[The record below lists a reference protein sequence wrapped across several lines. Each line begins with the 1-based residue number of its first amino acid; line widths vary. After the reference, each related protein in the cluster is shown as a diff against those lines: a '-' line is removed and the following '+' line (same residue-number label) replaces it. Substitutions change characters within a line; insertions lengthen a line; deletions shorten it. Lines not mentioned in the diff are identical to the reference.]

1 MKRVLVL
8 MAVLF
13 AVTSILQAQIA
24 NESIVLGVVADQSGA
39 VIPGAKVTVTNL
51 DTGFTKEEVTDGSGN
66 FEILALPIGQY
77 SVTVSMSGFKGWKL
91 EKMVL
96 EIGQRSRLSPVLQL
110 GSVSQQVTVV
120 GLAEQIQTESAA
132 AETVIQQKQVTDLPL
147 DGRNVV
153 QLVGLAPGMQFAGQV
168 GGNGGPER
176 GSYVVGSGVGYGQ
189 TQFQLDGSNANG
201 SMDEG
206 ATAIPS
212 VDTIAEFSVQTSNFS
227 AENGRYPLQVLIATK
242 AGTNQYHGTAWEFAR
257 NSAFSNGNYFAPPNS
272 TIPRLIQNQFGAAG
286 GGRIIRDKTFF
297 FGSWELLRVRQ
308 EQIFNN
314 VVPTPAMLGG
324 DFTGRNPIFDPTT
337 GQQFPTNKIPSS
349 RIDSAARYFFPYWLA
364 SITGTYRA
372 IAPILDDTS
381 SGTARIDHEL
391 TANQHIYGRWVRYGS
406 PNTSYQHTLAGKET
420 NNTIQQSYTLNY
432 AYTISP
438 TTLFS
443 LNGGFQE
450 SHNSLVSPGV
460 GGTNLDTAAGI
471 SGFTNPAQ
479 QASAGL
485 PGVSATGLTGFG
497 LPWGVNGLLWGHSWN
512 GTTSMNLVR
521 GKHLIDFGLQGDV
534 RATYGNHASFASR
547 GNFNFNGQYTAQG
560 AGTGDGFAD
569 YLLGLVSSASRNFPL
584 APFGLQ
590 RGPYAAAFVEDTYKV
605 THNLTLTLG
614 LRYDYWYE
622 KQHVYGQGATFD
634 PKIGKV
640 VAGVDA
646 SGEVNLTAQAASP
659 YLAAATAGE
668 WVPADQV
675 GIPAGLFKANGY
687 FSPRVGISWNPL
699 KNTVIRGAYGIFAST
714 FQQNIS
720 SSDIVG
726 PPYWAYETPSFSY
739 GTMQQWETA
748 FPAGID
754 SFGPTSVAA
763 PAWDVKS
770 QKLHE
775 WNISV
780 QQSLPFHSALT
791 LSYVGNRLYD
801 GISGDQDYDSVPAG
815 YYANLQASLPYPR
828 LSNITLY
835 QNMGQSWY
843 NGLQAKWERRMTNGL
858 TFTGSYAFS
867 KFMLS
872 NMTAGGSYTT
882 VQPLTPTGYTR
893 GRPPSDVRNLLTVN
907 SVYELPVGRGRKYFP
922 GMNLIADSILGGWEL
937 SGIFSYAS
945 GAPLTFDVPGATL
958 GNGYDTR
965 PNLVAGQSLRVS
977 SPSAKLWFNPNALT
991 APAPYTYGNSGMGIF
1006 EGPSSRQLDA
1016 SLIKNF
1022 RFREGTYLQFRFE
1035 AFNMPNFVNL
1045 GTPDTSIND
1054 GTTGQIFSA
1063 GSPRELQFG
1072 LKMIF

>member
-1 MKRVLVL
+1 MKRAFVL
-8 MAVLF
+8 MSLILGMAG
-13 AVTSILQAQIA
+13 ILQAQVA
-24 NESIVLGVVADQSGA
+24 NEAVVLGVVADPSGA

-51 DTGFTKEEVTDGSGN
+51 DTGFAKMELTDASGD

-77 SVTVSMSGFKGWKL
+77 SVTVSMGGFKSWKV
-91 EKMVL
+91 EKLVL
-96 EIGQRSRLSPVLQL
+96 EIGQRSRLSPVLQM
-110 GSVSQQVTVV
+110 GNVDQQVVV
-120 GLAEQIQTESAA
+120 QGIAEQIQTESAA

-153 QLVGLAPGMQFAGQV
+153 QLVGLAPGMQYAGQV
-168 GGNGGPER
+168 GGQFGAER
-176 GSYVVGSGVGYGQ
+176 GSYVVGSGVASGQ

-206 ATAIPS
+206 AIAIPS
-212 VDTIAEFSVQTSNFS
+212 IDTIAEFNVQTSNFS
-227 AENGRYPLQVLIATK
+227 AENGRFPLQVLVATK
-242 AGTNQYHGTAWEFAR
+242 AGTNQYHGSAWEFAR
-257 NSAFSNGNYFAPPNS
+257 NSAFSAENYFAPPNS
-272 TIPRLIQNQFGAAG
+272 AIPKLIQNQFGAAG

-337 GQQFPTNKIPSS
+337 GQQFPNNRIPSG
-349 RIDSAARYFFPYWLA
+349 RIDSAATYFFPYWLA
-364 SITGTYRA
+364 STTGTYRA
-372 IAPILDDTS
+372 VEPIIDDTS

-406 PNTSYQHTLAGKET
+406 PNTFYNYTPAGAET

-438 TTLFS
+438 TALFS

-450 SHNSLVSPGV
+450 SHNTFVSPGV
-460 GGTNLDTAAGI
+460 GVTNLDTAAGI

-479 QASAGL
+479 QAFAGL

-497 LPWGVNGLLWGHSWN
+497 LPWGVDGRLWSHSWN

-521 GKHLIDFGLQGDV
+521 GKYLIDFGLQGDIRSV
-534 RATYGNHASFASR
+534 YGNHASFASR

-560 AGTGDGFAD
+560 VGTGDGFAD

-584 APFGLQ
+584 APFGVQ
-590 RGPYAAAFVEDTYKV
+590 RAPYAATFVEDTYKV
-605 THNLTLTLG
+605 THKLTLNLG

-622 KQHVYGQGATFD
+622 KQLLYGNGATFD
-634 PKIGKV
+634 PQIGKV

-646 SGEVNLTAQAASP
+646 SGDVNLTAQAAAP
-659 YLAAATAGE
+659 YFAAATAGE

-675 GIPAGLFKANGY
+675 GVPAGLFKANGY
-687 FSPRVGISWNPL
+687 FSPRVGISWNPY
-699 KNTVIRGAYGIFAST
+699 KDTVIRGAYGIFTSS
-714 FQQNIS
+714 FQGNIS
-720 SSDIVG
+720 ASSIVG
-726 PPYWAYETPSFSY
+726 PPYWSYETPSYST
-739 GTMQQWETA
+739 GSMQQWETA
-748 FPAGID
+748 FPAALND
-754 SFGPTSVAA
+754 FGPSSVAS

-775 WNISV
+775 WNLSV
-780 QQSLPFHSALT
+780 QRSLPFHSALT

-801 GISGDQDYDSVPAG
+801 GIAGDQHYDAVPAG
-815 YYANLQASLPYPR
+815 NYPNLQAALPYPD
-828 LSNITLY
+828 LTNITVY
-835 QNMGQSWY
+835 RNMGQSWY
-843 NGLQAKWERRMTNGL
+843 NALQAKWERRMTNGL

-867 KFMLS
+867 KLMLN
-872 NMTAGGSYTT
+872 NMAAGGPYNS

-893 GRPPSDVRNLLTVN
+893 GRSPSDVRNLLTVN
-907 SVYELPVGRGRKYFP
+907 SVYELPVGRGRKYFS
-922 GMNLIADSILGGWEL
+922 GMNLIADTILGGWEL

-945 GAPLTFDVPGATL
+945 GAPLTFDAPGATL

-965 PNLVAGQSLRVS
+965 PNLVAGQSLHVS
-977 SPSAKLWFNPNALT
+977 NPSAKLWFNPNALT

-1035 AFNMPNFVNL
+1035 AFNVPNVVNL
-1045 GTPDTSIND
+1045 GAPDTSIND
-1054 GTTGQIFSA
+1054 GTTGEIFGA
-1063 GSPRELQFG
+1063 GAPRELQFG
-1072 LKMIF
+1072 LKLIF